1 MGDGRITVFLADD
14 NVIVREG
21 VRALLALEPDLD
33 VVGTAD
39 DYDSLIAG
47 AEAAA
52 PQVLVTDIRMPP
64 SFQREG
70 IDAAKEL
77 RKRHPGTGVVV
88 LSQYDDPDYAIALLG
103 DGAAG
108 YAYLLKDR
116 VGEGNQL
123 ARAVREVATGGSVID
138 PKIVEA
144 LVQPVTDDAGL
155 TAADEQLLH
164 EVAEGRPIK
173 AIALAHDTTA
183 AAIADAVEALFLKL
197 SEGASTGTSR
207 RAQAPTHA
215 AHRDRRP
222 RGAGRATQ
230 PPAPGW
236 SGREGA
242 QRGPGHRR
250 DRGARRHRAH
260 GRHPRLLGHR
270 RADRPHRSWP
280 GQLSEHRAEMN
291 HAILDEG
298 GTVMQFVGDAVMACF
313 GAPVPLDEHADHALS
328 AARSMLERQREL
340 NERWLAAS
348 RAPFGLGIGV
358 STGPV
363 AAALLGSEERVEY
376 TLVGDTVNLAQ
387 RLQDLARPS
396 GRIVI
401 NESTYAA
408 LHSDFEV
415 VALDETT
422 VKGRNTPVRAY
433 RIDVF
438 DNMEHEERDGSDAGE
453 REHSRAAVG
462 RGDAAGVRSRR
473 SSPRARR
480 CARCAASTSRWR
492 RVSSSR

>member
-39 DYDSLIAG
+39 DYDSLLAG
-47 AEAAA
+47 AGTAA

-64 SFQREG
+64 SFQSEG
-70 IDAAKEL
+70 IDAAKAL
-77 RKRHPGTGVVV
+77 RKLHPGTGVVV

-123 ARAVREVATGGSVID
+123 ARAVREVATGGSVLD

-155 TAADEQLLH
+155 TEADEQLLH
-164 EVAEGRPIK
+164 DIAEGRPIK
-173 AIALAHDTTA
+173 AIANAHGTTPA
-183 AAIADAVEALFLKL
+183 AVADSVEALFLKL
-197 SEGASTGTSR
+197 SEGASTGTTGALKRLRMLHTAIVDREEQGEKLSR
-207 RAQAPTHA
+207 LLPGGLADKVRNE
-215 AHRDRRP
+215 
-222 RGAGRATQ
+222 GRAIGETEELVMGDIRGYSSIAERSDPTQ
-230 PPAPGW
+230 LA
-236 SGREGA
+236 S
-242 QRGPGHRR
+242 
-250 DRGARRHRAH
+250 
-260 GRHPRLLGHR
+260 
-270 RADRPHRSWP
+270 
-280 GQLSEHRAEMN
+280 QLSEHRAEMN
-291 HAILDEG
+291 KAILDEH
-298 GTVMQFVGDAVMACF
+298 GTVMQFVGDAVMAVF
-313 GAPVPLDEHADHALS
+313 GAPVPLEEHADRAVC
-328 AARSMLERQREL
+328 AARAMLERQRAL

-348 RAPFGLGIGV
+348 KAPFGIGIGI

-408 LHSDFEV
+408 LHADVEV
-415 VALDETT
+415 VPLEETT
-422 VKGRNTPVRAY
+422 VKGRNTPVRAF

-438 DNMEHEERDGSDAGE
+438 DNME
-453 REHSRAAVG
+453 
-462 RGDAAGVRSRR
+462 RGLADE
-473 SSPRARR
+473 
-480 CARCAASTSRWR
+480 
-492 RVSSSR
+492 

>member
-21 VRALLALEPDLD
+21 VRALLALEADLD

-123 ARAVREVATGGSVID
+123 ARAVREVATGGSVLD

-164 EVAEGRPIK
+164 ESRRGPTDQGDRQRTRHHRGRDGRFGRG
-173 AIALAHDTTA
+173 ALPE
-183 AAIADAVEALFLKL
+183 AVRRREHRHR
-197 SEGASTGTSR
+197 G
-207 RAQAPTHA
+207 RAQAPPHA

-222 RGAGRATQ
+222 RGAGRAVEPT
-230 PPAPGW
+230 APGRV
-236 SGREGA
+236 GRQGA
-242 QRGPGHRR
+242 QRGSCDRR
-250 DRGARRHRAH
+250 DRGARGHGAD
-260 GRHPRLLGHR
+260 GRHPRLLGDRGTQR
-270 RADRPHRSWP
+270 RRP
-280 GQLSEHRAEMN
+280 
-291 HAILDEG
+291 
-298 GTVMQFVGDAVMACF
+298 
-313 GAPVPLDEHADHALS
+313 
-328 AARSMLERQREL
+328 
-340 NERWLAAS
+340 
-348 RAPFGLGIGV
+348 
-358 STGPV
+358 
-363 AAALLGSEERVEY
+363 
-376 TLVGDTVNLAQ
+376 
-387 RLQDLARPS
+387 
-396 GRIVI
+396 
-401 NESTYAA
+401 
-408 LHSDFEV
+408 
-415 VALDETT
+415 
-422 VKGRNTPVRAY
+422 
-433 RIDVF
+433 
-438 DNMEHEERDGSDAGE
+438 
-453 REHSRAAVG
+453 
-462 RGDAAGVRSRR
+462 
-473 SSPRARR
+473 SSPR
-480 CARCAASTSRWR
+480 S
-492 RVSSSR
+492 